1 MFGERL
7 KDRCC
12 TEGGGDGIWARKK
25 GAHCGGQPT
34 LPTEERNSELLGC
47 GCGKACPIAQFVSP
61 FEHCHTRFRS
71 VSGSGAQRGVAEVW
85 EPSVQGRGR
94 NAGRPRENAEE
105 RGDGA
110 GACVRWCSCMCAA
123 AVTCSASDALSLAEP
138 ASRLASLAAA
148 RELLMP
154 LSLLQMVALRA
165 SSSASTAVT
174 RTCHPRGLAN
184 RGLGKPSVA
193 FWCRS
198 ESRNPPKP
206 GADGRSMFA
215 CTASVVGPPA
225 SQRTPSSPQTAS
237 PCSKSLPA
245 ESTEL

>member
-1 MFGERL
+1 MRRPANTADRRAQLRAAWVRL
-7 KDRCC
+7 RQ
-12 TEGGGDGIWARKK
+12 GVSNRAVRLSLR
-25 GAHCGGQPT
+25 ALPHT
-34 LPTEERNSELLGC
+34 LPVGL
-47 GCGKACPIAQFVSP
+47 
-61 FEHCHTRFRS
+61 RFRGAAWSCGS
-71 VSGSGAQRGVAEVW
+71 VGAQC
-85 EPSVQGRGR
+85 
-94 NAGRPRENAEE
+94 AGKGQKCRKAKRNAEE

-110 GACVRWCSCMCAA
+110 AACVRWRSCMCAV

-225 SQRTPSSPQTAS
+225 SQRTPSSPQTDS
-237 PCSKSLPA
+237 RCSKSSPA
-245 ESTEL
+245 ERTGKP